1 MTWPARQG
9 VRDVAI
15 DLSEYST
22 LAAMISPA
30 LFLTATGSLIISTS
44 NRMSRIVDRIR
55 VLTELSDRID
65 RGDSDLDF
73 PERRMQHAT
82 DQLERLVW
90 RSDRVQRALSMLY
103 ASLASFVGTSLTLA
117 IDVLFHHPFAAFP
130 TILAVAGVAMM
141 LVSSLE
147 LVREARTALK
157 NNRLEV
163 EFSHELRE
171 WRRRSR
177 GGRARPGDDPGAPAA
192 TPAARPAG

>member
-1 MTWPARQG
+1 MPL
-9 VRDVAI
+9 
-15 DLSEYST
+15 DLSEYQT

-55 VLTELSDRID
+55 VLTELTDQID

-73 PERRMQHAT
+73 PERRMQHSG

-90 RSDRVQRALSMLY
+90 RSDRVRRALSMLY
-103 ASLASFVGTSLTLA
+103 AALASFVGTSLTLA
-117 IDVLFHHPFAAFP
+117 IDVLFNHPFSVLP
-130 TILAVAGVAMM
+130 TMLAVAGVVLL

-147 LVREARTALK
+147 LVREARAALRS
-157 NNRLEV
+157 NRLEV
-163 EFSHELRE
+163 EFYHELRD

-177 GGRARPGDDPGAPAA
+177 GLRTSRPGDDPAAPGAG
-192 TPAARPAG
+192 TGTGLTGRPSG